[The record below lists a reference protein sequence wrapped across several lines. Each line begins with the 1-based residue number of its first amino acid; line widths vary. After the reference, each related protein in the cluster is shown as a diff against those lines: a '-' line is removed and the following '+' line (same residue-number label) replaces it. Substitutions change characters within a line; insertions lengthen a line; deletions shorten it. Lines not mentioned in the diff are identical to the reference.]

1 MVLVLKFP
9 HPLINKKSCII
20 KDMKSISIIIPC
32 YNEENNLKEG
42 VLNEVY
48 NFLKNQTFTW
58 EVIICND
65 ESTDNSFKLVKEF
78 VSNHKNFR
86 VLDLP
91 HGGKPSAV
99 FGGIKEAKYP
109 IVLFTDM
116 DQSTPLKE
124 LNKLLPFFDQGYNV
138 VIGSRGV
145 SREGNSL
152 IRKVMAKGFLFARR
166 LFLLPQIFD
175 TQCCVNAIKNDL
187 AKKIFPNLQFF
198 KDKSDK
204 KGWRVSAFDVE
215 LLFMAQKWGNKIK
228 EVEVDWKNEDLSTT
242 KGDNNTRFKKESK
255 QMIEEIIRVKR
266 NDLQGIYDQK

>member
-1 MVLVLKFP
+1 M
-9 HPLINKKSCII
+9 N
-20 KDMKSISIIIPC
+20 SISIIIPC
-32 YNEENNLKEG
+32 YNEENNLKKG
-42 VLNEVY
+42 VLDEVSD
-48 NFLKNQTFTW
+48 FLKNQKFKW

-65 ESTDNSFKLVKEF
+65 ESTDNSLKLIKNF
-78 VSNHKNFR
+78 VSKHKGFC

-99 FGGIKEAKYP
+99 WGGIQEAKYS
-109 IVLFTDM
+109 ITLFTDM

-124 LNKLLPFFDQGYNV
+124 LTKLLPFFNKGYDV

-152 IRKVMAKGFLFARR
+152 TRKIMARGFLLGRR
-166 LFLLPQIFD
+166 LVLLPKIID
-175 TQCCVNAIKNDL
+175 TQCGFKAIKTDL

-215 LLFMAQKWGNKIK
+215 LLFMAQKWGYKIK

-242 KGDNNTRFKKESK
+242 KGDDNTRFKKESK
-255 QMIEEIIRVKR
+255 QMIQEIIRVIR
-266 NDLQGIYDQK
+266 NNLQGVYDQK

>member
-1 MVLVLKFP
+1 
-9 HPLINKKSCII
+9 
-20 KDMKSISIIIPC
+20 MKSISIIIPC
-32 YNEENNLKEG
+32 YNEENNLKNG
-42 VLNEVY
+42 VLDEVY
-48 NFLKNQTFTW
+48 SFLKTQEFNW

-78 VSNHKNFR
+78 SSKHTGFR
-86 VLDLP
+86 VLNLP

-99 FGGIKEAKYP
+99 WGGIKEAKYP
-109 IVLFTDM
+109 LILFTDM

-124 LNKLLPFFDQGYNV
+124 INKLLPFFDKGFDI

-152 IRKVMAKGFLFARR
+152 IRKIMARGFLFGRR
-166 LFLLPQIFD
+166 LVLLPKIID
-175 TQCCVNAIKNDL
+175 TQCGFKAFKTDV

-198 KDKSDK
+198 KDKSNK

-215 LLFMAQKWGNKIK
+215 LLFMAQKWGYKIK

-242 KGDNNTRFKKESK
+242 KGDDSTRFQKESK
-255 QMIEEIIRVKR
+255 QMLQEIVRVIK
-266 NDLQGIYDQK
+266 NNLQGVYDKK